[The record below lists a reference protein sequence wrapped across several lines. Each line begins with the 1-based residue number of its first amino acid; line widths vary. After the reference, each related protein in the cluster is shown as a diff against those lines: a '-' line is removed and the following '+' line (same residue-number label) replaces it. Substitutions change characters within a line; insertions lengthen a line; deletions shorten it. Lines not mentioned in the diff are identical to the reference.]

1 MKTRRPAPEFDP
13 IDTEYSILAKALSHP
28 ARIAIIKSLM
38 KTNSQSCKEL
48 VDQLPFSQSTV
59 SQHLYRLRSVGLVDS
74 KGYKTSTIYNLNL
87 KNLNRFNT
95 LFHEVFAHKKDDR
108 QLSLF

>member
-1 MKTRRPAPEFDP
+1 MKSRRPAPEFDAL
-13 IDTEYSILAKALSHP
+13 DTEYSILAKALSHP
-28 ARIAIIKSLM
+28 ARIAIIKSLI
-38 KTNSQSCKEL
+38 KCNNQSCKEL
-48 VDQLPFSQSTV
+48 VDQLPFTQSTV

-74 KGYKTSTIYNLNL
+74 KGYRTSTIYSLNQ
-87 KNLNRFNT
+87 KHLNRFNT